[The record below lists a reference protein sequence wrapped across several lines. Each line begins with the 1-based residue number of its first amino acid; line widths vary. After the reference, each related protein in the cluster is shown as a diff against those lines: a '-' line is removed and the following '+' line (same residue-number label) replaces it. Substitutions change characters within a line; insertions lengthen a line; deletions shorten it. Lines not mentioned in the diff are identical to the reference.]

1 MPSEI
6 ATSGSVRH
14 SMKELYLEVDEKV
27 SDVVDNIDGMIVRDP
42 PFLEQG
48 PSFHGEKKS
57 AQESDSSNGM
67 LWR

>member
-1 MPSEI
+1 
-6 ATSGSVRH
+6 
-14 SMKELYLEVDEKV
+14 MKELYLEVDEKV

-42 PFLEQG
+42 PFLGQG
-48 PSFHGEKKS
+48 PSFHGERKS